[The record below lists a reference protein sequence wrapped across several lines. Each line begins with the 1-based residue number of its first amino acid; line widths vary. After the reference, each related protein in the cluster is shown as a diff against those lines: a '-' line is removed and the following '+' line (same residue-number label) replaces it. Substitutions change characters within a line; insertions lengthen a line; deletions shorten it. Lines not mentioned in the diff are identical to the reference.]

1 MSEYD
6 DTAAEA
12 TEDSSPSGDY
22 SEPDAPD
29 SSDIE
34 YAGQENAEPG
44 PVPYERFKEVN
55 DQLREMRE
63 THGDNDGRVRDLQN
77 RLDESARWSS
87 WAWKELQAR
96 QAQPG
101 QQEQEEEYLDETERE
116 LKSLRAEFDQ
126 YRNYSN
132 QRHQQMQVDR
142 AEREIMAEID
152 SAKSRFPSMNELDV
166 INHLTRNPHAS
177 VQALAKRS
185 HEKRVTEMEDY
196 ARQRG
201 YRPPPRALQR
211 SAGSVP
217 RSADFGDDLDAAE
230 RAALADFGPGDF

>member
-6 DTAAEA
+6 DTAVEA

-34 YAGQENAEPG
+34 YAGEENAEPG
-44 PVPYERFKEVN
+44 PVPYDRFKEVN

-63 THGDNDGRVRDLQN
+63 NSGSSDSQIQNLQT

-87 WAWKELQAR
+87 WAWKELQTK
-96 QAQPG
+96 QAQPA
-101 QQEQEEEYLDETERE
+101 QQEDDPYEDPAEKE
-116 LKSLRAEFDQ
+116 LKQLRAEFDQ
-126 YRNYSN
+126 FRTNSG
-132 QRHQQMQVDR
+132 QRHQQMQIEQ
-142 AEREIMAEID
+142 AEREIMSEIT
-152 SAKSRFPSMNELDV
+152 SAKSRYPNMSELDV
-166 INHLTRNPHAS
+166 INHLTQNPHAS
-177 VQALAKRS
+177 VSTLAKRS
-185 HEKRVTEMEDY
+185 HEKRVNEMEDY
-196 ARQRG
+196 ARTRG

-211 SAGSVP
+211 SAGAAP

-230 RAALADFGPGDF
+230 QAALADFGPGDF